1 MYDIQRKT
9 ITKAVFPIAGLGT
22 RFLPATKASP
32 KEMLPI
38 VDKPLIQYAV
48 EEAYAAGIR
57 QMIFVTGRTKRAI
70 EDHFDVTHEL
80 ETTLEQAGKQQLL
93 EMVRD
98 ITPDDM
104 QCMYV
109 RQPHALGLGHAIL
122 CAKQIVG
129 KDDFAVIL
137 ADDLMVAPKPVMTQ
151 MVEQYQRL
159 QGSIVAVQDVPRDQT
174 NRYGIVSGTEYQ
186 PRLLTINNIVEKPS
200 PETAPSTLAVV
211 GRYILTNAIFDEIKS
226 QKPGVQGEIQLT
238 DGIASLLKKERAFSY
253 RFSGER
259 YDCGSKI
266 GFLKATVDLA
276 SCHPEISEPFNSW
289 LIDKVESTQVFNPDR
304 KLKVAASN

>member
-1 MYDIQRKT
+1 MRDIQHKT

-22 RFLPATKASP
+22 RFLPTTKASP

-57 QMIFVTGRTKRAI
+57 QMIFVTGRTKRAV
-70 EDHFDVTHEL
+70 EDHFDIAHEL
-80 ETTLEQAGKQQLL
+80 ESALELAGKQQLL
-93 EMVRD
+93 ESVRN
-98 ITPDDM
+98 ITPEDM
-104 QCMYV
+104 QCVYV
-109 RQPHALGLGHAIL
+109 RQSHALGLGHAIL
-122 CAKQIVG
+122 CAEQIVG

-137 ADDLMVAPKPVMTQ
+137 ADDLMVAEKPVMTQ
-151 MVEQYQRL
+151 MVEQYHRL
-159 QGSIVAVQDVPRDQT
+159 QGSIVAVQEVPRDQT
-174 NRYGIVSGTEYQ
+174 NRYGIVSGREYQ
-186 PRLLTINNIVEKPS
+186 SRLLTINNIVEKPS

-211 GRYILTNAIFDEIKS
+211 GRYILTNTIFDEIRN

-238 DGIASLLKKERAFSY
+238 DGIAGLLKKERVFSY
-253 RFSGER
+253 RFNGER

-276 SCHPEISEPFNSW
+276 SCHPEVSESFNSW
-289 LIDKVESTQVFNPDR
+289 LINLNILQT
-304 KLKVAASN
+304 LKKA